1 MSGALPNTFFNLTLR
16 RDIIKYYFAELSQKE
31 LKVVKKKDIEIVA
44 AGHTCL
50 DLIPAFTIEGKVDKM
65 TDVLVPGKMINMGN
79 CVVVG
84 GGPVTNAGVSIRRL
98 GVKTELIGKIGN
110 DDFGKEILNWYE
122 EHEGHFKGIKMV
134 DGESTSYTIA
144 ICIPGI
150 DRFYLHHCGANDT
163 FGYDD
168 MDFDLVQRSKLMLFG
183 YPPWMKKIYENT
195 GRELT
200 KILKKTK
207 ELRTTTALDLSLPDV
222 NSYAGQVNWKAILTD
237 WVPLS
242 DIMVPSAEEIF
253 YFLYKERFLEKKA
266 KLGPKES
273 VLDHMTVKDIS
284 TLGKD
289 LIKMGA
295 GVAMVKCGHRG
306 LYIRTADKDR
316 LKKLGAACCKDLDN
330 WANRELW
337 FPVYQEEKFVGALGS
352 GDSAIAGFLSAF
364 VRQHTIESCLRYA
377 NAAGSMNVTVPDGL
391 TWNKGFD
398 DLTKRIKASW
408 KTKELKIDEKGWK
421 KEREF
426 WVGPDNRGKWES

>member
-1 MSGALPNTFFNLTLR
+1 
-16 RDIIKYYFAELSQKE
+16 
-31 LKVVKKKDIEIVA
+31 
-44 AGHTCL
+44 
-50 DLIPAFTIEGKVDKM
+50 M

-98 GVKTELIGKIGN
+98 GVKTELIGKVGD
-110 DDFGKEILNWYE
+110 DDFGNQIIRWYE
-122 EHEGHFKGIKMV
+122 EHEGHFKGIHQVK
-134 DGESTSYTIA
+134 GESTSYTIA

-168 MDFDLVQRSKLMLFG
+168 MDWDIVERSKLMLFG
-183 YPPWMKKIYENT
+183 YPPWMKKLYKDT
-195 GRELT
+195 GAELT
-200 KILKKTK
+200 RILKKTRD
-207 ELRTTTALDLSLPDV
+207 LGTTTVLDLSLPDV
-222 NSYAGQVNWKAILTD
+222 SYANQFDWKAIMNN

-253 YFLYKERFLEKKA
+253 YFLYKDKFLDKKA
-266 KLGPKES
+266 KLGPRDS
-273 VLDHMTVKDIS
+273 VLDHMTVKEIS
-284 TLGKD
+284 TLGSD
-289 LIKMGA
+289 MLKMGA
-295 GVAMVKCGHRG
+295 GMAMVKCGHRG
-306 LYIRTADKDR
+306 LYIRTGEKER
-316 LKKLGAACCKDLDN
+316 LKKFGAAGCKDLDN

-364 VRQHTIESCLRYA
+364 VRGMSIESCLRYA

-398 DLTKRIKASW
+398 DLTRRIKAGW
-408 KTKELKIDEKGWK
+408 KTKDLKIDEAGWK

-426 WVGPDNRGKWES
+426 WVGPDNKGKWES

>member
-1 MSGALPNTFFNLTLR
+1 MAKR
-16 RDIIKYYFAELSQKE
+16 
-31 LKVVKKKDIEIVA
+31 KDIEIVS

-50 DLIPAFTIEGKVDKM
+50 DLIPAFLIDGKVDKM
-65 TDVLVPGKMINMGN
+65 TDVLVPGKMINMGK

-98 GVKTELIGKIGN
+98 GVKTELIGKVGD
-110 DDFGKEILNWYE
+110 DDFGKQVINWYE
-122 EHEGHFKGIKMV
+122 EHEGHFKGIHMV
-134 DGESTSYTIA
+134 KGESTSYTIA

-163 FGYDD
+163 FCYDD
-168 MDFDLVQRSKLMLFG
+168 MDFDLVSRSKLMLFG
-183 YPPWMKKIYENT
+183 YPPWMKKLYENT
-195 GRELT
+195 GAELT

-207 ELRTTTALDLSLPDV
+207 ELGTTIALDLSLPDV
-222 NSYAGQVNWKAILTD
+222 NSYAGQVNWKAIMKE

-253 YFLYKERFLEKKA
+253 YFLYKDKFLEKKA

-273 VLDHMTVKDIS
+273 VLDHMTVKEIS
-284 TLGKD
+284 TIGKD
-289 LIKMGA
+289 LISMGTA
-295 GVAMVKCGHRG
+295 IAMVKCGNRG
-306 LYIRTADKDR
+306 LYVRTAGQER
-316 LKKLGAACCKDLDN
+316 LKKLGAAGCKDLEN

-337 FPVYQEEKFVGALGS
+337 FPVYKEEKFVGALGS

-364 VRQHTIESCLRYA
+364 VWEHTLESCLRYA

-398 DLTKRIKASW
+398 DLTKRIKAGW
-408 KTKELKIDEKGWK
+408 ETKDMKIDEAGWK
-421 KEREF
+421 KEGQF
-426 WVGPDNRGKWES
+426 WVGPDNKGIWEAQ

>member
-1 MSGALPNTFFNLTLR
+1 LTLR

-31 LKVVKKKDIEIVA
+31 LNVVKKKDIEIVA

-168 MDFDLVQRSKLMLFG
+168 MDFDLVARSKLMLFG

-200 KILKKTK
+200 KILEKTK
-207 ELRTTTALDLSLPDV
+207 ELGTTTALDLSLPDV

-284 TLGKD
+284 ILGKD

-306 LYIRTADKDR
+306 LYIRTAGKDR
-316 LKKLGAACCKDLDN
+316 LQKLGEAQCQDLEN
-330 WANRELW
+330 WENRELW

-391 TWNKGFD
+391 TWNKGFE
-398 DLTKRIKASW
+398 DLTRRIKAGW
-408 KTKELKIDEKGWK
+408 RAKDLKIDEQGWK

-426 WVGPDNRGKWES
+426 WVGPGNKGKWES

>member
-1 MSGALPNTFFNLTLR
+1 VAKL
-16 RDIIKYYFAELSQKE
+16 A
-31 LKVVKKKDIEIVA
+31 KKKDIDIVA

-65 TDVLVPGKMINMGN
+65 TDVLVPGKMINMGE

-110 DDFGKEILNWYE
+110 DDFGKQILQWYE

-163 FGYDD
+163 FGYED

-183 YPPWMKKIYENT
+183 YPPWMKKLYENT
-195 GRELT
+195 GAELT

-207 ELRTTTALDLSLPDV
+207 DLGTTTVLDLSLPDV
-222 NSYAGQVNWKAILTD
+222 SYANQFDWKAIMKN

-253 YFLYKERFLEKKA
+253 YFLYKEKFLEKRA
-266 KLGPKES
+266 NLGPKEG
-273 VLDHMTVKDIS
+273 VLDHMTVKEIS
-284 TLGKD
+284 TLGSD
-289 LIKMGA
+289 LIKMGTA
-295 GVAMVKCGHRG
+295 IAMVKCGHRG
-306 LYIRTADKDR
+306 LYVRTADKDR
-316 LKKLGAACCKDLDN
+316 LKKMGAAGCSDLDN

-364 VRQHTIESCLRYA
+364 VRGHTIESCLRYA

-398 DLTKRIKASW
+398 DLTRRIKSGW
-408 KTKELKIDEKGWK
+408 KTKDLKIDEKGWK

>member
-1 MSGALPNTFFNLTLR
+1 VETKDLE
-16 RDIIKYYFAELSQKE
+16 IIS
-31 LKVVKKKDIEIVA
+31 

-50 DLIPAFTIEGKVDKM
+50 DLIPAFTIDGKVDSL
-65 TDVLVPGKMINMGN
+65 TDVLVPGKMINMGE

-110 DDFGKEILNWYE
+110 DDFGKEIHNWYE
-122 EHEGHFKGIKMV
+122 EHEGHFKGIKIV

-183 YPPWMKKIYENT
+183 YPPWMSKLYENN
-195 GRELT
+195 GAELT
-200 KILKKTK
+200 RILKETK
-207 ELRTTTALDLSLPDV
+207 RLGTTTALDLSLPDV
-222 NSYAGQVNWKAILTD
+222 NSRAGQVNWSSILKD
-237 WVPLS
+237 WVPLT

-253 YFLYKERFLEKKA
+253 YFLYKEKFLEKKA

-273 VLDHMTVKDIS
+273 VLDHMTVKEIAM
-284 TLGKD
+284 LGSD
-289 LIKMGA
+289 LIRMGTA
-295 GVAMVKCGHRG
+295 IAMVKCGNRG
-306 LYIRTADKDR
+306 LYIRTAGKDR
-316 LKKLGAACCKDLDN
+316 LAKMGAAGCCNVDN

-337 FPVYQEEKFVGALGS
+337 FPVYKEEKFVGALGS

-364 VRQHTIESCLRYA
+364 VWHHTVESCLRYA

-398 DLTKRIKASW
+398 DLTRRIQAGW
-408 KTKELKIDEKGWK
+408 KTKDLVIEEAGWK

-426 WVGPDNRGKWES
+426 WVGPDNRGTWEQ

>member
-1 MSGALPNTFFNLTLR
+1 M
-16 RDIIKYYFAELSQKE
+16 E
-31 LKVVKKKDIEIVA
+31 KKKNLEIVA

-50 DLIPAFTIEGKVDKM
+50 DLIPAFTIEGEVEKM
-65 TDVLVPGKMINMGN
+65 TDVLVPGKMINMGE
-79 CVVVG
+79 CVIAG

-98 GVKTELIGKIGN
+98 GVKTELIGKVGN
-110 DDFGKEILNWYE
+110 DDFGRLVLDWYE
-122 EHEGHFKGIKMV
+122 KNEGHFKGIKMV

-168 MDFDLVQRSKLMLFG
+168 MDFNLVGRAKLMLFG
-183 YPPWMKKIYENT
+183 YPPWMRKIYENT
-195 GRELT
+195 GAELT

-207 ELRTTTALDLSLPDV
+207 ELGTTTALDLSLPDV
-222 NSYAGQVNWKAILTD
+222 DSYAGQVDWKAILTD

-242 DIMVPSAEEIF
+242 DIMVPSAEELF
-253 YFLYKERFLEKKA
+253 YFLYKDKFLEKRD
-266 KLGPKES
+266 KLGHKET
-273 VLDHMTVKDIS
+273 VLDQMTVKEIS
-284 TLGKD
+284 TMGRD
-289 LIKMGA
+289 LIRMGA
-295 GVAMVKCGHRG
+295 AIAMIKCGSRG
-306 LYIRTADKDR
+306 LYIYTAGQER
-316 LKKLGAACCKDLDN
+316 LKKMGAAGCADLEN

-364 VRQHTIESCLRYA
+364 VWGHSIESCLRYA

-391 TWNKGFD
+391 SWNKGFD
-398 DLTKRIKASW
+398 DLTRRIKAGW
-408 KTKELKIDEKGWK
+408 KTKEMKINEPGWK

>member
-1 MSGALPNTFFNLTLR
+1 MADQ
-16 RDIIKYYFAELSQKE
+16 RDL
-31 LKVVKKKDIEIVA
+31 EIVC

-50 DLIPAFTIEGKVDKM
+50 DIIPAFTLEEKVDSM
-65 TDVLVPGKMINMGN
+65 TEVLVPGKMINMGE
-79 CVVVG
+79 CIVVG

-110 DDFGKEILNWYE
+110 DDFGKQVLGWYE
-122 EHEGHFKGIKMV
+122 EHEGHFEGIKV
-134 DGESTSYTIA
+134 VEGESTSYTIA

-163 FGYDD
+163 FGFDD
-168 MDFDLVQRSKLMLFG
+168 MDFGIVARSKLMLFG
-183 YPPWMKKIYENT
+183 YPPWMRKIYENT
-195 GRELT
+195 GAELT
-200 KILKKTK
+200 KILRKTR
-207 ELRTTTALDLSLPDV
+207 ELGTTTALDLSIPDT
-222 NSYAGQVNWKAILTD
+222 NSHAGKADWEAIMAA

-242 DIMVPSAEEIF
+242 DIMVPSAEEMF
-253 YFLYKERFLEKKA
+253 YFLFKDEFLAKKA

-273 VLDHMTVKDIS
+273 VLDHMTVGEIS
-284 TLGKD
+284 AIADK
-289 LIKMGA
+289 LIEMGT

-306 LYIRTADKDR
+306 LYVRTGSAER
-316 LKKLGAACCKDLDN
+316 LEQFGAAKCGDTDN

-364 VRQHTIESCLRYA
+364 VWGHTVESSLRYA

-398 DLTKRIKASW
+398 DLTRRIEAGW
-408 KTKELKIDEKGWK
+408 KTKQLQIDEPGWSL
-421 KEREF
+421 EREF
-426 WVGPDNRGKWES
+426 WVGQHNRGKWEEASA

>member
-1 MSGALPNTFFNLTLR
+1 M
-16 RDIIKYYFAELSQKE
+16 
-31 LKVVKKKDIEIVA
+31 KKKNLEIVA

-50 DLIPAFTIEGKVDKM
+50 DLIPAFTIDGKVGNM
-65 TDVLVPGKMINMGN
+65 TDVLVPGKMINMGK

-98 GVKTELIGKIGN
+98 GVKTELIGKIGE

-134 DGESTSYTIA
+134 KGESTSYTIA

-183 YPPWMKKIYENT
+183 YPPWMKKLYERT
-195 GRELT
+195 GVELT

-207 ELRTTTALDLSLPDV
+207 ELGTTTALDLSLPDV
-222 NSYAGQVNWKAILTD
+222 NSPAGQVDWKAILNA
-237 WVPLS
+237 WVPLT
-242 DIMVPSAEEIF
+242 DIMVPSAEELF
-253 YFLYKERFLEKKA
+253 YFLYKPEFLEKRA
-266 KLGPKES
+266 KLVARES
-273 VLDHMTVKDIS
+273 VLDHMSVKEIS
-284 TLGKD
+284 TLGND
-289 LIKMGA
+289 LLKLGTAI
-295 GVAMVKCGHRG
+295 AMVKCGHRG
-306 LYIRTADKDR
+306 LYVRTAGKDR
-316 LKKLGAACCKDLDN
+316 LKQLGAAGCADLDN
-330 WANRELW
+330 WASRELW

-352 GDSAIAGFLSAF
+352 GDSAIAGFLSGF
-364 VRQHTIESCLRYA
+364 VRGLTLESCLRYA

-391 TWNKGFD
+391 SWNKGFD
-398 DLTKRIKASW
+398 DLTRRIQGGW
-408 KTKELKIDEKGWK
+408 QTKELKIDEKGWK
-421 KEREF
+421 QEREF

>member
-1 MSGALPNTFFNLTLR
+1 MA
-16 RDIIKYYFAELSQKE
+16 YEE
-31 LKVVKKKDIEIVA
+31 KDLEIVA

-50 DLIPAFTIEGKVDKM
+50 DLIPAFTIEGEVDKM
-65 TDVLVPGKMINMGN
+65 TDVLVPGKMINMGK

-110 DDFGKEILNWYE
+110 DDFGQQILRWYE
-122 EHEGHFKGIKMV
+122 EHEGHFQGIKV
-134 DGESTSYTIA
+134 ADGESTSYTIA

-163 FGYDD
+163 FGYED
-168 MDFDLVQRSKLMLFG
+168 MSFDLVKRAKLMLFG
-183 YPPWMKKIYENT
+183 YPPWMKKLYENT
-195 GRELT
+195 GAELT

-207 ELRTTTALDLSLPDV
+207 ELETTTALDLSIPDV
-222 NSYAGQVNWKAILTD
+222 SGYGDKIDWLSILEK
-237 WVPLS
+237 WIPLS
-242 DIMVPSAEEIF
+242 DIMVPSAEELF
-253 YFLYKERFLEKKA
+253 YFLYKKAFLEKKA
-266 KLGPKES
+266 NLGPKEG
-273 VLDHMTVKDIS
+273 VLDHMTVKEIS

-289 LIKMGA
+289 LIDMGTA
-295 GVAMVKCGHRG
+295 IAMVKCGHRG
-306 LYIRTADKDR
+306 LYIRTAGPDR
-316 LKKLGAACCKDLDN
+316 LREMGAAGCGNLEN

-337 FPVYQEEKFVGALGS
+337 FPVYEEEKFVGALGS

-364 VRQHTIESCLRYA
+364 VWKQSIESCLRYA

-398 DLTKRIKASW
+398 DLTKRIKAGW
-408 KTKELKIDEKGWK
+408 KTKSLTIDEPGWK
-421 KEREF
+421 YERDF

>member
-1 MSGALPNTFFNLTLR
+1 MKGVN
-16 RDIIKYYFAELSQKE
+16 E
-31 LKVVKKKDIEIVA
+31 KDLEVVA

-50 DLIPAFTIEGKVDKM
+50 DLIPAFTIDGHVDKL
-65 TDVLVPGKMINMGN
+65 TDVLVPGKMISMGD

-98 GVKTELIGKIGN
+98 GVKTELIGKVGN
-110 DDFGKEILNWYE
+110 DDFGKEILGWYE
-122 EHEGHFKGIKMV
+122 EHEGHFQGIKAV

-168 MDFDLVQRSKLMLFG
+168 MNFDLVRRSKLMLFG
-183 YPPWMKKIYENT
+183 YPPWMRKLYENR
-195 GRELT
+195 GSELT
-200 KILKKTK
+200 RILKKTK
-207 ELRTTTALDLSLPDV
+207 ELGTTTALDLSLPDV
-222 NSYAGQVNWKAILTD
+222 DGYADRVDWLAILRD

-253 YFLYKERFLEKKA
+253 YFLYKEKFLEKKA
-266 KLGPKES
+266 KLGPREG
-273 VLDHMTVKDIS
+273 VLDHMTVKEIS
-284 TLGKD
+284 TLGTD
-289 LIKMGA
+289 LVDMGTA
-295 GVAMVKCGHRG
+295 IAMVKCGHRG
-306 LYIRTADKDR
+306 LYVRTADRDR
-316 LKKLGAACCKDLDN
+316 LSRMGAAGCSDLEN
-330 WANRELW
+330 WAHRELW
-337 FPVYQEEKFVGALGS
+337 FPVYEEEKFVGALGS

-364 VRQHTIESCLRYA
+364 VWHHSLESCLRYA

-398 DLTKRIKASW
+398 DLTRRINAGW

-421 KEREF
+421 NERGF
-426 WVGPDNRGKWES
+426 WVGPENRGTWAS

>member
-1 MSGALPNTFFNLTLR
+1 M
-16 RDIIKYYFAELSQKE
+16 E
-31 LKVVKKKDIEIVA
+31 KKKNLEIVA

-50 DLIPAFTIEGKVDKM
+50 DLIPAFTIEEEVEKM
-65 TDVLVPGKMINMGN
+65 TDVLVPGKMINMGE
-79 CVVVG
+79 CVIAG

-98 GVKTELIGKIGN
+98 GVKTELIGKVGN
-110 DDFGKEILNWYE
+110 DDFGRLVLDWYE
-122 EHEGHFKGIKMV
+122 KNEGHFKGIKMV

-168 MDFDLVQRSKLMLFG
+168 MDFNLVGRAKLMLFG
-183 YPPWMKKIYENT
+183 YPPWMRKIYENT
-195 GRELT
+195 GAELT

-207 ELRTTTALDLSLPDV
+207 ELGTTTALDLSLPDV
-222 NSYAGQVNWKAILTD
+222 DSYAGQVDWKAILTD

-242 DIMVPSAEEIF
+242 DIMVPSAEELF
-253 YFLYKERFLEKKA
+253 YFLYKDKFLEKRD
-266 KLGPKES
+266 KLGHKET
-273 VLDHMTVKDIS
+273 VLDQMTVKEIS
-284 TLGKD
+284 TMGRD
-289 LIKMGA
+289 LIRMGA
-295 GVAMVKCGHRG
+295 AIAMIKCGSRG
-306 LYIRTADKDR
+306 LYIYTAGQER
-316 LKKLGAACCKDLDN
+316 LKKMGAAGCADLEN

-364 VRQHTIESCLRYA
+364 VWGHSIESCLRYA

-391 TWNKGFD
+391 SWNKGFD
-398 DLTKRIKASW
+398 DLTRRIKAGW
-408 KTKELKIDEKGWK
+408 KTKEMKINEPGWK

>member
-1 MSGALPNTFFNLTLR
+1 M
-16 RDIIKYYFAELSQKE
+16 E
-31 LKVVKKKDIEIVA
+31 KKKNLEIVA

-50 DLIPAFTIEGKVDKM
+50 DLIPAFTIEGEVEKM
-65 TDVLVPGKMINMGN
+65 TDVLVPGKMINMGE
-79 CVVVG
+79 CVIAG

-98 GVKTELIGKIGN
+98 GVKTELIGKVGN
-110 DDFGKEILNWYE
+110 DDFGRLVLDWYE
-122 EHEGHFKGIKMV
+122 KNEGHFKGIKMV

-168 MDFDLVQRSKLMLFG
+168 MDFDLVGRAKLMLFG
-183 YPPWMKKIYENT
+183 YPPWMRKIYENT
-195 GRELT
+195 GAELT

-207 ELRTTTALDLSLPDV
+207 ELGTTTALDLSLPDV
-222 NSYAGQVNWKAILTD
+222 DSYAGQVDWKAILTD

-242 DIMVPSAEEIF
+242 DIMVPSAEELF
-253 YFLYKERFLEKKA
+253 YFLYKDKFLEKRD
-266 KLGPKES
+266 KLGHKETI
-273 VLDHMTVKDIS
+273 LDQMTVKEIS
-284 TLGKD
+284 TMGRD
-289 LIKMGA
+289 LIRMGA
-295 GVAMVKCGHRG
+295 AIAMIKCGSRG
-306 LYIRTADKDR
+306 LYIYTAGQER
-316 LKKLGAACCKDLDN
+316 LKKMGAAGCADLEN

-364 VRQHTIESCLRYA
+364 VWGHSIESCLRYA

-391 TWNKGFD
+391 SWNKGFD
-398 DLTKRIKASW
+398 DLTRRIKAGW
-408 KTKELKIDEKGWK
+408 KTKEMKINEPGWK

>member
-1 MSGALPNTFFNLTLR
+1 MESKAVN
-16 RDIIKYYFAELSQKE
+16 
-31 LKVVKKKDIEIVA
+31 KKDLEIVA

-98 GVKTELIGKIGN
+98 GVKTELIGKIGD
-110 DDFGKEILNWYE
+110 DDFGKQILQWYE
-122 EHEGHFKGIKMV
+122 EHEGHFKGMHVVK
-134 DGESTSYTIA
+134 GESTSYTVA

-168 MDFDLVQRSKLMLFG
+168 MDFDLVRRSKLMLFG
-183 YPPWMKKIYENT
+183 YPPWMKKIYDNT
-195 GRELT
+195 GAELT

-207 ELRTTTALDLSLPDV
+207 ELGTTTALDMSLPDV
-222 NSYAGQVNWKAILTD
+222 NSPAGKVDWKAILKA

-242 DIMVPSAEEIF
+242 DIMVPSAEEVF
-253 YFLYKERFLEKKA
+253 YFLYKEKFLEKKA

-273 VLDHMTVKDIS
+273 VLDHMTVKEIS
-284 TLGKD
+284 TLGSD
-289 LIKMGA
+289 LIKLGTA
-295 GVAMVKCGHRG
+295 IAMVKCGHRG

-316 LKKLGAACCKDLDN
+316 LEKLGAAGCSNLDN

-337 FPVYQEEKFVGALGS
+337 FPVYREEKFVGALGS

-364 VRQHTIESCLRYA
+364 VRGLTIESCLRYA

-391 TWNKGFD
+391 SWNKGFD
-398 DLTKRIKASW
+398 DLTRRIKAGW
-408 KTKELKIDEKGWK
+408 KTKDLKIDEPGWK
-421 KEREF
+421 KEHEF
-426 WVGPDNRGKWES
+426 WVGPDNRGKWE

>member
-1 MSGALPNTFFNLTLR
+1 MEN
-16 RDIIKYYFAELSQKE
+16 
-31 LKVVKKKDIEIVA
+31 KKDIEIVA

-50 DLIPAFTIEGKVDKM
+50 DLIPAFTIEGKVDKI
-65 TDVLVPGKMINMGN
+65 TDVLVPGKMINMGD

-110 DDFGKEILNWYE
+110 DDFGREILSWYE

-134 DGESTSYTIA
+134 EGESTSYTIA

-168 MDFDLVQRSKLMLFG
+168 MDFDLVKRSKLMLFG
-183 YPPWMKKIYENT
+183 YPPWMRKLYEDT
-195 GRELT
+195 GSELT
-200 KILKKTK
+200 KILKKSK
-207 ELRTTTALDLSLPDV
+207 ELGTTTVLDLSLPDV
-222 NSYAGQVNWKAILTD
+222 NSYAGQVNWKAILKD

-253 YFLYKERFLEKKA
+253 YFLHKEKFLEKKA
-266 KLGPKES
+266 KLGPKDS
-273 VLDHMTVKDIS
+273 VLDHLTVKEIS
-284 TLGKD
+284 DVGSD

-295 GVAMVKCGHRG
+295 AIAMVKCGHRG
-306 LYIRTADKDR
+306 LYIQTASKAR
-316 LKKLGAACCKDLDN
+316 LKDLGTAGCSDLDN

-364 VRQHTIESCLRYA
+364 VWHHTIESCLRYA

-391 TWNKGFD
+391 TWNKGFA
-398 DLTKRIKASW
+398 DLTKRIASGW
-408 KTKELKIDEKGWK
+408 KTKDLEINEDGWK
-421 KEREF
+421 KNCGF
-426 WVGPDNRGKWES
+426 WVGPHNSGKWESPSKIK